1 MLVQA
6 IRIGSKIEIKKLQK
20 ALLFEPTLKEPY
32 VIKYGTDKYLVIFK
46 YGVLVFWGLEQGE
59 INETMIKIADYIDS
73 PLENPNKEE
82 MEIKIAGKDSIST
95 DHLELSDIGIE
106 KVAVISE
113 VLSRSVAMEYFE
125 IELENVLKDFGEITK
140 TLSEGGKINLSNRA
154 LLKKVGFAMNMQ
166 HLIVSQLAMLDKPDI
181 TWESSSLDEFY
192 NDLSEEYEIEER
204 YTTLSKKLEIIFRDI
219 EFIMNF
225 LDTRRGFFMELII
238 ILLIAVEIVI
248 FLYEK
253 FLQ

>member
-1 MLVQA
+1 
-6 IRIGSKIEIKKLQK
+6 
-20 ALLFEPTLKEPY
+20 
-32 VIKYGTDKYLVIFK
+32 
-46 YGVLVFWGLEQGE
+46 LVFWGLEQGE

-82 MEIKIAGKDSIST
+82 MEIKIAEKDSIST

-125 IELENVLKDFGEITK
+125 IELGNVLKDFGEITK
-140 TLSEGGKINLSNRA
+140 TLFESEKINLSNHT

-253 FLQ
+253 FL